1 MVAPESSA
9 ITRQVVAQA
18 ERKPYTSSVVEP
30 RARSFFASSI
40 GTKVLVGATG
50 ILLVVYLIVHVVG
63 NLVFLFGPTSFN
75 TYARTLSGLVIV
87 PLIEIGLVFTF
98 ILHLYKAV
106 TNWFANRRARPS
118 GYFRRNW
125 GGRPSRKT
133 IASSTMIFSGLIL
146 LIFIPIH
153 VAQMRFG
160 AGYTPASGLEH
171 GHDFYAV
178 ELSVFSNP
186 INVAFYLLCMVIV
199 GSHLYH
205 GVHSAFQSL
214 GASHPAYTRWIMAG
228 GKTLAVL
235 VGFGFFIIPLY
246 AYFFGVRA

>member
-1 MVAPESSA
+1 
-9 ITRQVVAQA
+9 VVAQA

-50 ILLVVYLIVHVVG
+50 AFLVVYLIIHLLG
-63 NLVFLFGPTSFN
+63 NLVFFFGPTGFN
-75 TYARTLSGLVIV
+75 TYARTLSGLVFV
-87 PLIEIGLVFTF
+87 PLIEIGLAFTF
-98 ILHLYKAV
+98 ILHVYKAV
-106 TNWFANRRARPS
+106 TNWIANRRARPG
-118 GYFRRNW
+118 GYFRRKW

-146 LIFIPIH
+146 LVFIPIH

-160 AGYTPASGLEH
+160 AGYTAPVAVAEH

-186 INVAFYLLCMVIV
+186 LNVAFYLLCMVIV
-199 GSHLYH
+199 GSHLFH

-214 GASHPAYTRWIMAG
+214 GADHPAYTPWIIVG
-228 GKTLAVL
+228 GKGLAVL
-235 VGFGFFIIPLY
+235 IGFGFFIIPLY

>member
-1 MVAPESSA
+1 M
-9 ITRQVVAQA
+9 VAQA

-30 RARSFFASSI
+30 RARSLFASSI
-40 GTKVLVGATG
+40 GTKLLVGVTG
-50 ILLVVYLIVHVVG
+50 ILLVVYLIIHVLG
-63 NLVFLFGPTSFN
+63 NLVFLLGPTSFN
-75 TYARTLSGLVIV
+75 TYARTLSSLIIV

-98 ILHLYKAV
+98 ILHVYKAV

-118 GYFRRNW
+118 GYFRRKW

-146 LIFIPIH
+146 LIFIPVH
-153 VAQMRFG
+153 VAQMRFA
-160 AGYTPASGLEH
+160 AGYNAPPLEVEH
-171 GHDFYAV
+171 THNLYAI

-199 GSHLYH
+199 GSHLFH

-214 GASHPAYTRWIMAG
+214 GADHPSYARWIMVG